1 MRSWEADGECVVH
14 IRPEFTDTIVAVAD
28 LVWLAPKGV
37 HARTSG
43 RTGRRRRADRRSS
56 SPSSRRKYSSAALP
70 MPTAVSIIE
79 RVSTVS
85 SMR

>member
-43 RTGRRRRADRRSS
+43 RTGGAVRIVVVR
-56 SPSSRRKYSSAALP
+56 PSSRRKYSSAALP